1 MAKVF
6 GPLHSD
12 AASGKIADAMVHF
25 GWRGLNVVR
34 QYVIPKNK
42 KSATQGNNRTFMGG
56 TGRACGKIKKNSIF
70 ANELTTLKLVVA
82 PDTKQSMMVAY
93 ILNHYLTDAT
103 AYSTYLHEL
112 TSHTAYTAFQAG
124 ALAVGLTVFSE
135 SYDAVADYDYAL
147 GFYLIAKSAIALGFT
162 MTPFT
167 VPLTSWVAAQVS
179 ALVTSF
185 TPIA

>member
-12 AASGKIADAMVHF
+12 SASGKIADSMVHF
-25 GWRGLNVVR
+25 GWRGLNIVR

-42 KSATQGNNRTFMGG
+42 MSAKQGNNRTYVGG
-56 TGRACGKIKKNSIF
+56 TGRAAGKIKPNSVF

-103 AYSTYLHEL
+103 AYAAQLALL
-112 TSHTAYTAFQAG
+112 TAHTAYTSFVAEAATLG
-124 ALAVGLTVFSE
+124 ITVFSVP
-135 SYDAVADYDYAL
+135 YDTVADYDAAL
-147 GFYLIAKSAIALGFT
+147 GLYLIAKSAIALGFT

-167 VPLTSWVAAQVS
+167 VALTAWVSTQIN
-179 ALVTSF
+179 ALGTSF